1 MTYSQIISIFKNYK
15 QRDKEFYR
23 LNILIVCDLKLK
35 PYSFLVLTLIKFK
48 YKFNLS

>member
-23 LNILIVCDLKLK
+23 LNILIVCDLK
-35 PYSFLVLTLIKFK
+35 PYSSLVLTLIKFK